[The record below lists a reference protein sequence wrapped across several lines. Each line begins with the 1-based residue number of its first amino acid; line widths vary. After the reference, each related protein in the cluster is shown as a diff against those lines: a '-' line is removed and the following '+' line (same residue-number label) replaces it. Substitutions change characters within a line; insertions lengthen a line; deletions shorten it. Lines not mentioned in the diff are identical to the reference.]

1 MVSVATGYKPG
12 KLDGRRVMTWRKG
25 ANNRGRRFR
34 LPALEIG
41 RPRSLIMLLYYA
53 VPKPCGV
60 VRARVRDGSH
70 DVG

>member
-1 MVSVATGYKPG
+1 MGSVATGYKPG
-12 KLDGRRVMTWRKG
+12 KLDGRRVMTWQKG
-25 ANNRGRRFR
+25 ANNRRRRFR

-41 RPRSLIMLLYYA
+41 RTPLIMLLYYA

-70 DVG
+70 DLG